1 MNMLMPNSTIH
12 ALAPWIKMELQR
24 WKEDEERIAR
34 GSAGLSAKE
43 RMAVSDVWKAKLDE
57 VFVDAKRMEG
67 SKL

>member
-1 MNMLMPNSTIH
+1 
-12 ALAPWIKMELQR
+12 MELQR

-43 RMAVSDVWKAKLDE
+43 RMPVSDVWKAKLDE
-57 VFVDAKRMEG
+57 VFVEAKRMEG